1 MQTEANQNRP
11 LAGDACRSKG
21 FTLLEVLTAMV
32 ILAIVVSLVFG
43 SFNGV
48 FSNAN
53 NVNAESDLFEMGSS
67 CLARI
72 SNDLQAI
79 HVSLY
84 PRYKIPDMDAE
95 PDLYGVVADQ
105 ESFGGNSFARLR
117 FTSLSHLPLNQD
129 TREGIAEIVYYAQ
142 QTENRGIVLRRSD
155 HLFPYPEFEENT
167 TDPVMCEMVRAFEMI
182 FYDGEGREY
191 SEWNS
196 DDEDY
201 EYGTPRSVSI
211 RLVVGTQDDSF
222 TFSTE
227 IRLPMY
233 RYKPVKR

>member
-1 MQTEANQNRP
+1 MQTEFSHNRP
-11 LAGDACRSKG
+11 FPINARRSDG

-32 ILAIVVSLVFG
+32 ILAIVVTLVFG

-53 NVNAESDLFEMGSS
+53 QINAGSDLFEMGST
-67 CLARI
+67 CLTRI
-72 SNDLQAI
+72 RNDLLAV

-95 PDLYGVVADQ
+95 PDLYRVVADQ
-105 ESFGGNSFARLR
+105 QTLGGESFARLR

-129 TREGIAEIVYYAQ
+129 TRDGIAEIVYYPQ
-142 QTENRGIVLRRSD
+142 RTEDRGIILRRSD

-167 TDPVMCEMVRAFEMI
+167 TDPVMCEMVRTFEMVY
-182 FYDGEGREY
+182 YDYEGREFTD
-191 SEWNS
+191 WNS
-196 DDEDY
+196 DEDDY
-201 EYGTPRSVSI
+201 EYGTPLSVSI
-211 RLVVGTQDDSF
+211 RLVVGTEDESF

-233 RYKPVKR
+233 RYEPVKR

>member
-1 MQTEANQNRP
+1 MLTEANHKRP
-11 LAGDACRSKG
+11 FAINERRSGG
-21 FTLLEVLTAMV
+21 FTLLEILTAMV
-32 ILAIVVSLVFG
+32 ILAIVVTLVFG

-53 NVNAESDLFEMGSS
+53 AINAGSDLFEMGSG

-95 PDLYGVVADQ
+95 PDPYRVFADQ
-105 ESFGGNSFARLR
+105 ESLGGGSFARLR

-129 TREGIAEIVYYAQ
+129 PREGIAQIVYYAQ
-142 QTENRGIVLRRSD
+142 QTEDREIILRRSD

-167 TDPVMCEMVRAFEMI
+167 TDPVMCEKVRTFEMI
-182 FYDGEGREY
+182 YYDAEGREY

-196 DDEDY
+196 DDDDF

-211 RLVVGTQDDSF
+211 RLVVGTQDESF

-233 RYKPVKR
+233 RYEPVKR